1 MSEDLG
7 SAGLLMV
14 VATAAFVL
22 PLIAA
27 RVGVPAVVLEIG
39 FGIVV
44 GPAILNVVE
53 PSEFLH
59 LLAELG
65 FFLLMFLSG
74 FEIDFRKLQ
83 KRGSAEILVAL
94 AVFISTL
101 ALAAT
106 FARLLGYG
114 NFMMFVLAT
123 TSVGLV
129 VPTLRST
136 GRESSKMGQAILVSA
151 ILADFLTLLGV
162 TVFALIREE
171 GFGIELF
178 NIPLLF
184 LAIGALLLAM
194 RRAAWWFPQKFE
206 RLFSEHDPEELGIRA
221 ALALMLVL
229 VGLSAALSVE
239 PILGA
244 FMAGSVFALVFPHRG
259 RLEQKLTGFS
269 YGFLI
274 PVFFIDVGVRFRVQA
289 LVEPQILR
297 AAVAL
302 IGVAIVVKIVP
313 ALLLTLRGL
322 SFKEALAG
330 GILLSARLSLIIAVA
345 ELGVQL
351 GVISP
356 NIESAIITLA
366 LVTTTV
372 APTIFKRIMPAN
384 RPPSGGSRSPAPA

>member
-7 SAGLLMV
+7 SAGLLIV
-14 VATAAFVL
+14 IATAAFLL
-22 PLIAA
+22 PLLATTI
-27 RVGVPAVVLEIG
+27 GVPAVVLEIG
-39 FGIVV
+39 FGIAV
-44 GPAILNVVE
+44 GPAVLDVVE

-83 KRGSAEILVAL
+83 KRGRGELFVAL
-94 AVFISTL
+94 SVFASTLTLAAVF
-101 ALAAT
+101 
-106 FARLLGYG
+106 ARILGYG
-114 NFMMFVLAT
+114 NFMTFVLAT

-136 GRESSKMGQAILVSA
+136 RREASNMGQAVLVSA

-162 TVFALIREE
+162 TVFALIKEE
-171 GFGIELF
+171 GVGTELL
-178 NIPLLF
+178 NIPMLF
-184 LAIGALLLAM
+184 VAIGGLLLVL
-194 RRAAWWFPQKFE
+194 RRAAWWFPERFE

-221 ALALMLVL
+221 SLALMLVL

-274 PVFFIDVGVRFRVQA
+274 PVFFINVGIGFEVGA
-289 LVEPQILR
+289 LFEMEILR
-297 AAVAL
+297 AAIAL
-302 IGVAIVVKIVP
+302 LVVAIIVKVVP
-313 ALLLTLRGL
+313 AMLLTLRGL

-330 GILLSARLSLIIAVA
+330 GVLLSARLSLIIAVA
-345 ELGVQL
+345 ELGVEL
-351 GVISP
+351 GVIGP
-356 NIESAIITLA
+356 KIESAIITLA
-366 LVTTTV
+366 LITTTA
-372 APTIFKRIMPAN
+372 APTLFKRLMPA
-384 RPPSGGSRSPAPA
+384 SSPTTRKAKSASP